1 MDLTL
6 SEATEAFVDCGNV
19 EVRERG
25 LDLNYRKILISE
37 NIEPKMARNIALQ
50 YCDSTNNNVVIVFN
64 DGVFCLVNTCINNNI
79 SAFKIDALRHFKD
92 QHIVCVWSP
101 GMDHIWVCN
110 RQEKKSKGIML

>member
-6 SEATEAFVDCGNV
+6 SEVTDAFVDCGSV
-19 EVRERG
+19 EARECG
-25 LDLNYRKILISE
+25 LNLDYRKILIGK
-37 NIEPKMARNIALQ
+37 NIEPKTARDIALQ

-79 SAFKIDALRHFKD
+79 SAFKIDALRYFKD

-101 GMDHIWVCN
+101 RMDHIWVCN
-110 RQEKKSKGIML
+110 RQEKKSCGIML